1 MQSLPQITEQDLP
14 LLQKMS
20 HTLAFLCADM
30 VQKANSG
37 HPGAP
42 MGLADIASVLSFHL
56 RLAPHNPTWLNRD
69 RIIFSGGH
77 ASALVYALL
86 HLWGFDV
93 SMKDLQSF
101 RTLGSKT
108 PGHPEYGHTQGVEIT
123 TGPLGQ
129 GVANAVGIAMAS
141 KYTQNLFGK
150 EIISHYVYCLCGDGD
165 LQEGISYEA
174 ASLAG
179 HHKLHN
185 LIVIYDSNNITIE
198 GNTNVSMSE
207 DICKRFEAQGWQVLN
222 CDGHNILAFH
232 NALTRAKDSTKPTL
246 IIAKTIIAKN
256 ALDLEGSHKAHGA
269 PLGEEIIAKAKAKL
283 GLEAQSF
290 YVPDDVKFT
299 FGLMRER
306 GELAFKQW
314 HKQYENLPQ
323 ITRERFDN
331 MQNVDTSRIAYP
343 HFELG
348 ESMATRVSNGKILNA
363 ISQSLEGFIGGSADL
378 APSNNTHLENE
389 GDFPQGKNWH
399 FGIREHAMGA
409 ISNGVANYGLFLPFC
424 ATFFVFS
431 DYMSPSVR
439 VASLMKSKVYYI
451 WTHDSIGVGEDGATH
466 QPIEQLSHF
475 RAMPNLLVFRPA
487 DGNEN
492 VACWQVSLDSA
503 VPCAFVLSRQN
514 LPIIV
519 PYTSTLK
526 EQVQKGAY
534 VLSPADNAAVT
545 LMASGSEVRLALKA
559 SEALQAKGIVAQVV
573 SVPCLDLLLKQP
585 KSYRES
591 LSQGSKVLAIEASR
605 GLEWYVVADY
615 VIGMQS
621 FGASGKGEGLFTHFG
636 FSVEHIV
643 EVAQQL
649 LGTDS

>member
-1 MQSLPQITEQDLP
+1 
-14 LLQKMS
+14 
-20 HTLAFLCADM
+20 
-30 VQKANSG
+30 
-37 HPGAP
+37 
-42 MGLADIASVLSFHL
+42 
-56 RLAPHNPTWLNRD
+56 
-69 RIIFSGGH
+69 
-77 ASALVYALL
+77 
-86 HLWGFDV
+86 
-93 SMKDLQSF
+93 
-101 RTLGSKT
+101 
-108 PGHPEYGHTQGVEIT
+108 
-123 TGPLGQ
+123 
-129 GVANAVGIAMAS
+129 
-141 KYTQNLFGK
+141 
-150 EIISHYVYCLCGDGD
+150 
-165 LQEGISYEA
+165 
-174 ASLAG
+174 
-179 HHKLHN
+179 
-185 LIVIYDSNNITIE
+185 
-198 GNTNVSMSE
+198 
-207 DICKRFEAQGWQVLN
+207 
-222 CDGHNILAFH
+222 
-232 NALTRAKDSTKPTL
+232 
-246 IIAKTIIAKN
+246 
-256 ALDLEGSHKAHGA
+256 
-269 PLGEEIIAKAKAKL
+269 
-283 GLEAQSF
+283 
-290 YVPDDVKFT
+290 
-299 FGLMRER
+299 
-306 GELAFKQW
+306 
-314 HKQYENLPQ
+314 
-323 ITRERFDN
+323 
-331 MQNVDTSRIAYP
+331 
-343 HFELG
+343 
-348 ESMATRVSNGKILNA
+348 
-363 ISQSLEGFIGGSADL
+363 
-378 APSNNTHLENE
+378 
-389 GDFPQGKNWH
+389 
-399 FGIREHAMGA
+399 MGA

-545 LMASGSEVRLALKA
+545 LMASGSEVSLALKA